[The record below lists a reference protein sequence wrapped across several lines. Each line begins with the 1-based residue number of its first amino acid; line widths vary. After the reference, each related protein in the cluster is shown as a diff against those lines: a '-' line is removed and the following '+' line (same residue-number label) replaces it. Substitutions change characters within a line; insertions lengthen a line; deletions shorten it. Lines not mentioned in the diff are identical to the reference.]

1 MNKETFLA
9 KVKEARDAL
18 YDVQLAIETGD
29 IRIEE
34 PTTLAHPVEI
44 AGYPDADD

>member
-1 MNKETFLA
+1 MTKETML
-9 KVKEARDAL
+9 KKLQEARNLL
-18 YDVQLAIETGD
+18 YDVQMAIETAE

-44 AGYPDADD
+44 AGYPDEQ